1 MQNLSN
7 KTALITGA
15 SSGIGLAISKTLI
28 AQQCKVIG
36 IARDFS
42 KVNLDNQLMQTIN
55 QDLTD
60 LNATSN
66 LIKRLCKDN
75 SIDFFIHSAGS
86 GQFGSIEQF
95 SVQQIDQY
103 IKSNLTSALAISHHI
118 VPLMRKQKSG
128 RIIFI
133 GSESAITAGR
143 KGSLYS
149 SAKFGIR
156 GLALALRE
164 DCSKDGIN
172 VSLIN
177 PGMVKT
183 AFFDEL
189 NFRPGKDTSN
199 YIDAEDIANTVLH
212 IINSDPDIV
221 FDEINLS
228 PRNKSIEFNLEKSVE
243 REKDA

>member
-1 MQNLSN
+1 MKNLSG

-15 SSGIGLAISKTLI
+15 SSGIGLAITRALL
-28 AQQCKVIG
+28 AQQCRVIG

-42 KVNLDNQLMQTIN
+42 KADIQNELFESFN

-60 LNATSN
+60 LNKTSE
-66 LIKRLCKDN
+66 LIKNLTKDHN
-75 SIDFFIHSAGS
+75 VDFFIHSAGS
-86 GQFGSIEQF
+86 GLFGSIEQF
-95 SVQQIDQY
+95 SVKQIDQY
-103 IKSNLTSALAISHHI
+103 IKSNLSSALVISHHI
-118 VPLMRKQKSG
+118 VPAMRKNKSG

-133 GSESAITAGR
+133 GSESAINAGK
-143 KGSLYS
+143 KGTLYS

-183 AFFDEL
+183 SFFDKQ
-189 NFRPGKDTSN
+189 NFQPGGDTSN
-199 YIDAEDIANTVLH
+199 YITPQDIAETVLH
-212 IINSDPDIV
+212 ILQSNPDIV
-221 FDEINLS
+221 LDEINIS
-228 PRNKSIEFNLEKSVE
+228 PRNKSISFKT
-243 REKDA
+243 

>member
-1 MQNLSN
+1 MNDLST
-7 KTALITGA
+7 KTALVTGA
-15 SSGIGLAISKTLI
+15 SSGIGLTITQTLL
-28 AQQCKVIG
+28 AQQCRVIG
-36 IARDFS
+36 IARDFD
-42 KVNLDNQLMQTIN
+42 KVNIDSNLFQSFS

-60 LNATSN
+60 LNATSE
-66 LIKRLCKDN
+66 LIKMLCKDN
-75 SIDFFIHSAGS
+75 SVDFFIHSAGS

-95 SVQQIDQY
+95 SVKQMDQY
-103 IKSNLTSALAISHHI
+103 IKSNLTSALVISHHI
-118 VPLMRKQKSG
+118 VPTMRKQKSG

-133 GSESAITAGR
+133 GSESAVTAGK
-143 KGSLYS
+143 KGTLYS

-183 AFFDEL
+183 PFFDKL
-189 NFRPGKDTSN
+189 NFRPGKDPAN
-199 YIDAEDIANTVLH
+199 YIQAQDIAETVLH
-212 IINSDPDIV
+212 IVTSNPQIV

-228 PRNKSIEFNLEKSVE
+228 PRNKTIDFS
-243 REKDA
+243 